1 VRERPIARAITVLIF
16 GTTLAGFAAVPAA
29 AETAEPPVAAQA
41 WYWEDKQSEEF
52 TTPNGEKIVV
62 ETPSPFCPEAPGALG
77 APSQTCA
84 DGRLPVEIQ
93 GGDYETPNK
102 LSAVLFDLFTVPPGS
117 TVSEFTVTFLEAKG
131 GCFDDNG
138 DDTPDHC
145 EETDPINID
154 GKKLQACML
163 TELFGDGDA
172 RQYREMPKFICS
184 STDPIATRKEVKP
197 KGDDPEA
204 QPEHVWTFDLT
215 PFAQQWLD
223 KFTIETGIL
232 VTAAPPKEQTGGT
245 DNWRV
250 VLAGPKFKNGVT
262 TKIVYEPPA
271 EEPGGGG
278 GTGTG
283 TTTTTTTTGS
293 TDFGDTGVGSTDF
306 GDTGGGDFGGTGGGA
321 PPVDAGDDAEAAGE
335 TQEIPKAVTLP
346 WYVVAGVIAG
356 LIGFSLV
363 RSAVVEAATGIR
375 PNGVLAQ
382 IHRINAQRKGVAV
395 EAGGESTGA
404 FAAISE
410 TLRSVGS
417 KVSDVTGK
425 LFRKGQA

>member
-1 VRERPIARAITVLIF
+1 VL
-16 GTTLAGFAAVPAA
+16 
-29 AETAEPPVAAQA
+29 
-41 WYWEDKQSEEF
+41 
-52 TTPNGEKIVV
+52 
-62 ETPSPFCPEAPGALG
+62 ETPSPFCPEVPGALG

-145 EETDPINID
+145 EETDPVNID

-163 TELFGDGDA
+163 TELFGDGDG
-172 RQYREMPKFICS
+172 RQYKEMPKFVCS
-184 STDPIATRKEVKP
+184 STDPLAKRKEVKP

-204 QPEHVWTFDLT
+204 QPDHVWTFDLT
-215 PFAQQWLD
+215 PFAQLWLD
-223 KFTIETGIL
+223 KFTVETGIL
-232 VTAAPPKEQTGGT
+232 VTAAAPKEQTGGT

-250 VLAGPKFKNGVT
+250 VLAGPKFKNGI
-262 TKIVYEPPA
+262 KSKLVYEPP
-271 EEPGGGG
+271 EE
-278 GTGTG
+278 TDDDFTDTTTD
-283 TTTTTTTTGS
+283 TTTTTTDTG
-293 TDFGDTGVGSTDF
+293 DFGTTS
-306 GDTGGGDFGGTGGGA
+306 GGDFGSDDFGGGGDVGGGGGGA
-321 PPVDAGDDAEAAGE
+321 PPVDAAGDEAAAGE

-346 WYVVAGVIAG
+346 WYVVAAIVAG
-356 LIGFSLV
+356 LIAFSLV

-382 IHRINAQRKGVAV
+382 IRRINADRKGVAL
-395 EAGGESTGA
+395 EAAGESTGA
-404 FAAISE
+404 FAGIAEGLKS
-410 TLRSVGS
+410 LGS

>member
-1 VRERPIARAITVLIF
+1 AITALIF

-29 AETAEPPVAAQA
+29 AESAEPPVAANS
-41 WYWEDKQSEEF
+41 WYWEDKQSQEF
-52 TTPNGEKIVV
+52 TTPNGEKVV
-62 ETPSPFCPEAPGALG
+62 IETPSPFCPEAPGALG

-93 GGDYETPNK
+93 QGDYETPNK
-102 LSAVLFDLFTVPPGS
+102 LSAVLFDLFTVPTGS

-131 GCFDDNG
+131 GCFDDTG
-138 DDTPDHC
+138 DGNPDHC

-154 GKKLQACML
+154 GKKLQACIL
-163 TELFGDGDA
+163 TELFGDGDG
-172 RQYREMPKFICS
+172 RQYKEMPKFVCS
-184 STDPIATRKEVKP
+184 TTDPVAARKEVKP

-223 KFTIETGIL
+223 KFTPVTGIL
-232 VTAAPPKEQTGGT
+232 ITAAPPKEQAGGT

-250 VLAGPKFKNGVT
+250 VLAGPKFKNGIT
-262 TKIVYEPPA
+262 SKLVYEPP
-271 EEPGGGG
+271 EE
-278 GTGTG
+278 TADDTTTTTDD
-283 TTTTTTTTGS
+283 TTTTTTDTGDFGGT
-293 TDFGDTGVGSTDF
+293 TDFGSTGDF
-306 GDTGGGDFGGTGGGA
+306 GDTGGGDFGDTGGGA
-321 PPVDAGDDAEAAGE
+321 PPVDAGGDEEAAGE

-346 WYVVAGVIAG
+346 WYVVAAVIAG
-356 LIGFSLV
+356 LIAFSLV

-382 IHRINAQRKGVAV
+382 IRRINADRKGVAL
-395 EAGGESTGA
+395 EAAGESTGA
-404 FAAISE
+404 FAGIAAS
-410 TLRSVGS
+410 LKSLGS